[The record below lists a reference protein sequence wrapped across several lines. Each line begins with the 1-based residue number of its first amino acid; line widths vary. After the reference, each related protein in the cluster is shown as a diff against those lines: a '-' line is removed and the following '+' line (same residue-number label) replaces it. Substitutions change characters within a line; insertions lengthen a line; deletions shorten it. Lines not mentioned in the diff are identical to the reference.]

1 MLTRDNR
8 CLKWRMVKMSN
19 KKKILWITQTAVFI
33 ALLIVLQAV
42 TASLGNTMITGTVV
56 NLLLIV
62 SVMTCGLA
70 SGISVAAVSPVIA
83 KLIGIGPFWILI
95 PFIAAGN
102 IVLVL
107 IWHFIGKK
115 DTTRRY
121 GPYFAA
127 MTTAAVVKFLV
138 IYIGVVKI
146 AVPLLLKLPEPQ
158 ASVVSGAFSV
168 PQLFTALAGGIIAS
182 IVLPNIKKAL

>member
-1 MLTRDNR
+1 MDNR
-8 CLKWRMVKMSN
+8 KR
-19 KKKILWITQTAVFI
+19 ILWITQTAVFI

-42 TASLGNTMITGTVV
+42 TASFGNTMLTGTVV

-83 KLIGIGPFWILI
+83 KLIGIGPFWVLI
-95 PFIAAGN
+95 PFIAVGN
-102 IVLVL
+102 ILLVL
-107 IWHFIGKK
+107 IWHFIGKRN
-115 DTTRRY
+115 TRRRY
-121 GPYFAA
+121 GTYLAA
-127 MTTAAVVKFLV
+127 MTTAAVAKFLV

-168 PQLFTALAGGIIAS
+168 PQLFTALAGGIIAA
-182 IVLPNIKKAL
+182 IVLPAIKKAL